1 MSEKET
7 KVLIVRA
14 IDHFRTDD
22 ITTEN
27 CILKYIGEYVS
38 EDDNYLV
45 LRYSDVYFGE
55 KQDSEKLIKIIKS
68 AIISKKIFFKETGGK
83 VKVKDE
89 KAI

>member
-1 MSEKET
+1 MS

-68 AIISKKIFFKETGGK
+68 AIISKIRFEETGRM
-83 VKVKDE
+83 E
-89 KAI
+89 KEK